1 MVANKMK
8 YWHKQV
14 KIVVNI
20 EEGEAL
26 ITDNKGITIAID
38 TMESSTVDQAH
49 NFAVRTIEEQYNFE
63 LDAWSY

>member
-8 YWHKQV
+8 YWHKQF

-26 ITDNKGITIAID
+26 ITDDKGITIDID
-38 TMESSTVDQAH
+38 TMEASTVDQAYK
-49 NFAVRTIEEQYNFE
+49 FAVRTIEEQYNFE
-63 LDAWSY
+63 LDAWSC